1 MTPSFERLQ
10 QTLKKL
16 PGLGWRSAER
26 VALHL
31 LVERASA
38 LPELIAALEEAASKV
53 RPCRECG
60 HLAEGD
66 LCPICSN
73 PRRDPAVLC
82 VVERVPDLLAVEKS
96 GAYSGRY
103 HVLQGK
109 LSPLKGVGPEHLALG
124 KLASRLDTG
133 GVTELILALGNDIE
147 GEATCHYIQDRIAA
161 PRAIRVT
168 RIGFGLPS
176 GGDLV
181 YADATTLRS
190 ALEGRRSYS

>member
-10 QTLKKL
+10 QVLKKL

-31 LVERASA
+31 LVERPAA
-38 LPELIAALEEAASKV
+38 LPELLAALREAAERV
-53 RPCRECG
+53 GACRECG

-66 LCPICSN
+66 TCQICAN
-73 PRRDPAVLC
+73 PRRDPSVLC
-82 VVERVPDLLAVEKS
+82 VVERVPDLIALEKS
-96 GAYSGRY
+96 GAHGGRY

-109 LSPLKGVGPEHLALG
+109 LSPLKGVGPEHLTLT
-124 KLASRLDTG
+124 KLSARLDAG
-133 GVTELILALGNDIE
+133 GIRELILALGNDIE
-147 GEATCHYIQDRIAA
+147 GEATCHYIQERVAA
-161 PRAIRVT
+161 GRGVKVT

-190 ALEGRRSYS
+190 ALEGRKNYE